1 MTNLDGKDHKDIER
15 IDSVS
20 AYGTL
25 LRVQKTFNISKSIGL
40 DKNKESNTNYIGLTF
55 AR

>member
-1 MTNLDGKDHKDIER
+1 MFLYSGEAFENLIGFVTNLDGKDHKDIER

-25 LRVQKTFNISKSIGL
+25 LRVQKTFAPSRSL
-40 DKNKESNTNYIGLTF
+40 VV
-55 AR
+55 